1 MKLAAILLLALATGA
16 QAEGRVLR
24 IPTRPDVSTTVYWEP
39 VPGAT
44 ATVLLMAGGRGGFG
58 GLENGR
64 PGSANFLIRSI
75 PHFVARRVNV
85 AALGRPSDRPDL
97 DPYHRLSAEH
107 VQDIRA
113 VVARIRQE
121 SGQKVWLVGTSR
133 GSTSAASAAIAI
145 QDGSVAGLVLSSSIT
160 SQRDSGSVAL
170 LGLAAIRVPVLVI
183 HHEKDECRHT
193 LAHEVSYVV
202 DGLKNAPAKKL
213 VIAKGGA
220 DPTGDECGPY
230 HRHGYEG
237 MEREAVA
244 SIAAFIRGEGDA
256 HLQPR

>member
-1 MKLAAILLLALATGA
+1 MKLAAILLLAIATGA

-24 IPTRPDVSTTVYWEP
+24 VPTRPDVTTTVYWEP
-39 VPGAT
+39 VSGAA

-58 GLENGR
+58 GLEGGR
-64 PGSANFLIRSI
+64 PASANFLIRSI
-75 PHFVARRVNV
+75 PHFVAQGVNV

-107 VQDIRA
+107 AQDIRA

-121 SGQKVWLVGTSR
+121 SGHKVWLVGTSR
-133 GSTSAASAAIAI
+133 GTTSAASAAIAI
-145 QDGSVAGLVLSSSIT
+145 RDGSVAGLVLSSSIT
-160 SQRDSGSVAL
+160 SFRDSGAVPQL
-170 LGLAAIRVPVLVI
+170 DLEAIRVPALVI
-183 HHEKDECRHT
+183 HHEKDACRQT
-193 LAHEVSYVV
+193 LPHEVSAVV
-202 DGLKNAPAKKL
+202 DGLKNAPVKKL
-213 VIAKGGA
+213 VMAKGGA

-244 SIAAFIRGEGDA
+244 SIAAFIRSPG
-256 HLQPR
+256 P